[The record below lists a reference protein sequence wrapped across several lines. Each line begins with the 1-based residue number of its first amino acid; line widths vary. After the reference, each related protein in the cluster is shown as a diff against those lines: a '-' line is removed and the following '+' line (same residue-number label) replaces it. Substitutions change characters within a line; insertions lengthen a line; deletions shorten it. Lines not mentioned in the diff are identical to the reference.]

1 MIVLSFYP
9 WCTCTAH
16 WTPNSGDMSV
26 LQYDEVKMQKR
37 SESCSS
43 STSAVTGE
51 MALHWVNGT
60 DLCDLYFRILIRCFL
75 VPMAVWIMVPFLKIL
90 VGVLNPNQRNCLCVK
105 TLRIFVFQN
114 PNHQLTGVWLWKCI
128 HYAFSERYMLR
139 PRRKMGAQGFDLVLH
154 VFLSFLYLVLIL

>member
-114 PNHQLTGVWLWKCI
+114 PNHQLTGVWL
-128 HYAFSERYMLR
+128 
-139 PRRKMGAQGFDLVLH
+139 
-154 VFLSFLYLVLIL
+154 

>member
-1 MIVLSFYP
+1 MYYPFLIQKLRQLNLFDCFFLIVFMIVLSFYP

-60 DLCDLYFRILIRCFL
+60 DLCDLYFRILIRFMFL
-75 VPMAVWIMVPFLKIL
+75 HSYNIDHLFWFMLK
-90 VGVLNPNQRNCLCVK
+90 K
-105 TLRIFVFQN
+105 DHTL
-114 PNHQLTGVWLWKCI
+114 
-128 HYAFSERYMLR
+128 
-139 PRRKMGAQGFDLVLH
+139 
-154 VFLSFLYLVLIL
+154 